1 MAIRIE
7 VELDE
12 RGVVKDVRRV
22 EQSLNDLNKAGG
34 NAARGIDTTNSRLLK
49 LQDILIAGGVI
60 VGLQNMLAVAKEL
73 PAQFI
78 NTAASFERLKISL
91 DTITKGRGDEWFE
104 KLNSWAINMPITTQE
119 AVAGFQRLRAMG
131 MQPTIADME
140 ILVDTTSA
148 LGGSTDVFNGIVL
161 ALGQIQTKGKL
172 MSQEIRQLAERGIP
186 AYEILREKLGLTGE
200 DLEKTGQQAIDA
212 GTAIRALMEGMADR
226 FAGQSKRM
234 MDSATGLTEIMKE
247 NWQDFQRLM
256 MEGAP
261 FDFVK
266 ERMKEI
272 NGLLKF
278 FNRGLRAG
286 EKIES
291 YENFLKGMGVRGAR
305 GNWDIVGKYEYTDAQ
320 LGDARRMMQEQK
332 RFYSELNAMYQ
343 PVDVAETSP
352 LFDPTSE
359 RYLKNK
365 RDREMAMWRAYAERD
380 KRLSGVQ
387 TLTDEQIENQ
397 KFIAYQQ
404 MISDFAEEDAKKYR
418 EALDRA
424 YEDGTRFWDD
434 QERKAQEYRES
445 IIDIGATW
453 GAMFDNALQ
462 QGGSFAENLKNQFA
476 SIGTSLLIRGSFAA
490 IASLMSGGTFSAGFG
505 AILKSSGLF
514 PGFASGGY
522 TGSTGGYVHPNE
534 YVSNS
539 RTVDYF
545 GTGLFEALA
554 KIADGRGGNYNYQT
568 NINVS
573 SHERQQLM
581 ESDDYAFAD
590 RVNRLVAA
598 RMIRLPES
606 A

>member
-1 MAIRIE
+1 MERI
-7 VELDE
+7 
-12 RGVVKDVRRV
+12 GVPYDAKLTKDLGKYTGYTDYFASTKP
-22 EQSLNDLNKAGG
+22 EYSEDLIAQYAPLRYQRDKAMRDYKQ
-34 NAARGIDTTNSRLLK
+34 AMEDLKARGDALSPN
-49 LQDILIAGGVI
+49 
-60 VGLQNMLAVAKEL
+60 NMIE
-73 PAQFI
+73 P
-78 NTAASFERLKISL
+78 
-91 DTITKGRGDEWFE
+91 
-104 KLNSWAINMPITTQE
+104 
-119 AVAGFQRLRAMG
+119 
-131 MQPTIADME
+131 
-140 ILVDTTSA
+140 
-148 LGGSTDVFNGIVL
+148 
-161 ALGQIQTKGKL
+161 
-172 MSQEIRQLAERGIP
+172 
-186 AYEILREKLGLTGE
+186 
-200 DLEKTGQQAIDA
+200 
-212 GTAIRALMEGMADR
+212 
-226 FAGQSKRM
+226 QS
-234 MDSATGLTEIMKE
+234 
-247 NWQDFQRLM
+247 
-256 MEGAP
+256 
-261 FDFVK
+261 
-266 ERMKEI
+266 
-272 NGLLKF
+272 
-278 FNRGLRAG
+278 
-286 EKIES
+286 
-291 YENFLKGMGVRGAR
+291 
-305 GNWDIVGKYEYTDAQ
+305 
-320 LGDARRMMQEQK
+320 
-332 RFYSELNAMYQ
+332 
-343 PVDVAETSP
+343 

-359 RYLKNK
+359 RYIKNK

-554 KIADGRGGNYNYQT
+554 KIADGRGGNHNYQT
-568 NINVS
+568 NINIS
-573 SHERQQLM
+573 PHERQQLM